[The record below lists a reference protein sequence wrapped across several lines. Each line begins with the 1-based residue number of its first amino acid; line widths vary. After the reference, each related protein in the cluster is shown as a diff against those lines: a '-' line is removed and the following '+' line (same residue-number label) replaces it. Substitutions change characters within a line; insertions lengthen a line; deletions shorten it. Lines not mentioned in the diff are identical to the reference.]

1 MCIVFLIWSV
11 RFPLSDSVPS
21 AWVLVYSELDCPT
34 EWSSSQSFSNNGS
47 SCQDHTFPLRW
58 LGSDSALSPWSLP
71 QVSPQLVRGLAT
83 HLLCCLEAIS
93 SFVVLGIELGA
104 PRMPNKCFCTELY
117 PALFLLFILSH
128 ILTPLLKLAL
138 NSLCGTGKP
147 WT

>member
-34 EWSSSQSFSNNGS
+34 EWSSQSFSNNGS

-71 QVSPQLVRGLAT
+71 QVSPQLVWGLAM

-93 SFVVLGIELGA
+93 SFVVLGIELRA
-104 PRMPNKCFCTELY
+104 PHMPNKCFCTELY